1 MTRPIS
7 HTSRTPRSS
16 VFNVSAYRCILFPH
30 PPHHPYSFSNNNIVV
45 VVVFL
50 FLFLFLLLQKIL

>member
-7 HTSRTPRSS
+7 HASRKPRSS
-16 VFNVSAYRCILFPH
+16 VFNVSAYRCVLFPH
-30 PPHHPYSFSNNNIVV
+30 PPHHPYSLSNNNEVV

-50 FLFLFLLLQKIL
+50 FLQKIL